1 MMKSKKLTVISV
13 FATLAALCFS
23 GCGKNGAGANAS
35 DASKMV
41 GAPPVEVI
49 YPVKK
54 SVELWD
60 PYVSR
65 IDSQYSVD
73 IQARVGGYLESVNFK
88 DGDFVKK
95 GDLLF
100 VIDPRPYQA
109 LVDAAK
115 AQVKDAEARIVL
127 AESNAK
133 RADELY
139 ATKAISKENL
149 ETRKSELL
157 RAKAALLSAQA
168 QLKQAELDLE
178 FTHVRAP
185 ISGRVSERLVDAGN
199 LITAGQS
206 PVLARIVSDGKVYAY
221 FEVSERDMIR
231 YMDDPKML
239 DFIAGKTKEGPEV
252 KLNLTGEKKV
262 YKGFVKYVDNR
273 IDRDSSTLRMRAEV
287 VNDDGKLVPG
297 VFANLSVKAVPNKEY
312 LMLPEAVVNTD
323 MLSRYV
329 VVVGDDDVVRF
340 APVEVGPLY
349 NRDMRIIKS
358 GISEKDRILYK
369 GMFRALPG
377 VKVSPKLVNTAE
389 KK

>member
-1 MMKSKKLTVISV
+1 MAKSEKLTM
-13 FATLAALCFS
+13 FLLAGLAALSFS
-23 GCGKNGAGANAS
+23 GCGKDNAGAQAA

-41 GAPPVEVI
+41 SAPPVEVI
-49 YPVKK
+49 YPIKK

-65 IDSQYSVD
+65 IDSEYSVD
-73 IQARVGGYLESVNFK
+73 IQARVGGYLDSVNFK

-139 ATKAISKENL
+139 ETKAISKENL

-157 RAKAALLSAQA
+157 RAQAALLSAQA

-199 LITAGQS
+199 LIPSGQS
-206 PVLARIVSDGKVYAY
+206 PVLARIVSEGKVYAY
-221 FEVSERDMIR
+221 FEVSERDMIK

-239 DFIAGKTKEGPEV
+239 DFIAGKTKDGPEV
-252 KLNLTGEKKV
+252 KLNLTGENKI

-273 IDRDSSTLRMRAEV
+273 IDRDSSTLRMRAELM
-287 VNDDGKLVPG
+287 NDDGKLVPG

-312 LMLPEAVVNTD
+312 LMLPETIVYTD

-329 VVVGDDDVVRF
+329 VVVGEDDVVRF
-340 APVEVGPLY
+340 APVEIGALY
-349 NRDMRIIKS
+349 DGNMRIIKS

-377 VKVSPKLVNTAE
+377 VKVSPKLVNIEE